1 MKKETRGEKKM
12 KPTVIGITGGS
23 GSGKST
29 FCGLVA
35 DAFQGYQVNVI
46 RTDDYYKQALPKM
59 KSPLSNRELDDFNH
73 PDAMDYDKFM
83 KDVNGLLH
91 AEDKADLIIIE
102 GIFTLYFE
110 EIRNLLDLKIFVDL
124 DADERMYRRIARNM
138 KQWNVT
144 MEEVAAYYLQ
154 AAKHRE
160 LEYVLQTKKFAEI
173 IINGN
178 LLEGTAK
185 DVVCSWIN
193 SRISHSRNADD

>member
-1 MKKETRGEKKM
+1 M
-12 KPTVIGITGGS
+12 KPAVIGITGGS

-29 FCGLVA
+29 LCDLLVDELQA
-35 DAFQGYQVNVI
+35 YNVNVI
-46 RTDDYYKQALPKM
+46 RTDNYYKPELPKM
-59 KSPLSNRELDDFNH
+59 KSPLSNLEFDDFNH

-83 KDVNGLLH
+83 EDVNGLLH

-138 KQWNVT
+138 KQWNVS

-160 LEYVLQTKKFAEI
+160 LEYVLQTKKYAEI

-178 LLEGTAK
+178 RMEGTAK

-193 SRISHSRNADD
+193 SRMSTFSQYR

>member
-1 MKKETRGEKKM
+1 
-12 KPTVIGITGGS
+12 
-23 GSGKST
+23 
-29 FCGLVA
+29 
-35 DAFQGYQVNVI
+35 
-46 RTDDYYKQALPKM
+46 M